1 MTKLNKWIAG
11 AATMLATVPA
21 FAQDGP
27 IKAPTAEQM
36 AGMVD
41 KGDTTWMLVSSALVL
56 LMSITNGKSARAT
69 SSLCETAR
77 SARDVSSAWSINI
90 RGSR

>member
-1 MTKLNKWIAG
+1 MTRLNKWIAG
-11 AATMLATVPA
+11 AATMLATAPA

-41 KGDTTWMLVSSALVL
+41 KGDTT
-56 LMSITNGKSARAT
+56 
-69 SSLCETAR
+69 
-77 SARDVSSAWSINI
+77 
-90 RGSR
+90 